1 MRTLWFLVFVLW
13 SNSVFGQL
21 QKFEDLAALYDL
33 NQNEIEQNAGFSC
46 MIHIN
51 YVEVTKRTTEGAE
64 KTYTVAREQYLRL
77 VEKGNKRRVDSISGE
92 SRSDLGSSRSNAPGL
107 LRIDSKPPGLLRND
121 LQTGDKDLTLLDG
134 GVVDRSLN
142 FHQYGFWQ
150 SVFHL
155 PQLWASAITSLE
167 RWPKDKAPVDCA
179 QRKVNGTTQWH
190 ALQSPRDYV
199 MVVEFDDK
207 VEFLPVKISRFE
219 ATYLTSFRKE
229 TFDGVDTTWKKKS
242 EAKIQW
248 QKLGSGLYGPKSL
261 WIHTKSF
268 DDHTMS
274 IYFTDWKIG
283 DAVDSSLLDE
293 AEFRK
298 LDKKTFPYGDL
309 IKAFPEHPPTVLK

>member
-1 MRTLWFLVFVLW
+1 MKTLWFLVFVLW

-33 NQNEIEQNAGFSC
+33 NQNEVETDGFSC
-46 MIHIN
+46 LIHIN
-51 YVEVTKRTTEGAE
+51 YAQSRESEDTSKQP
-64 KTYTVAREQYLRL
+64 YTNVREQYLRL
-77 VEKGNKRRVDSISGE
+77 VEKGKKRRVDSISGE
-92 SRSDLGSSRSNAPGL
+92 WQSDLGDVRFE
-107 LRIDSKPPGLLRND
+107 PPGLRRND
-121 LQTGDKDLTLLDG
+121 LQTGDKDLTLDG
-134 GVVDRSLN
+134 GVVDRPLN

-150 SVFHL
+150 PVFHL
-155 PQLWASAITSLE
+155 PQLWASAIPSSE
-167 RWPKDKAPVDCA
+167 QWPKNKAVDCV
-179 QRKVNGTTQWH
+179 QRKVNGKTQWH
-190 ALQSPRDYV
+190 ALLNPRTYA
-199 MVVEFDDK
+199 MVVVPDDK
-207 VEFLPVKISRFE
+207 VDFLPVRIDFFE
-219 ATYLTSFRKE
+219 APLASFAKE
-229 TFDGVDTTWKKKS
+229 KFDGVDATWVKRS

-261 WIHTKSF
+261 WIHTKTGG
-268 DDHTMS
+268 DHTMS

>member
-1 MRTLWFLVFVLW
+1 MRTLCFLVFVLW

-46 MIHIN
+46 RIHIN
-51 YVEVTKRTTEGAE
+51 YVMVGKKRSTEEDPTT
-64 KTYTVAREQYLRL
+64 TYTVVTEQYLRL
-77 VEKGNKRRVDSISGE
+77 VEKGNKRRVDSISGVW
-92 SRSDLGSSRSNAPGL
+92 RSDLGMYTRYS
-107 LRIDSKPPGLLRND
+107 PPGLQRND
-121 LQTGDKDLTLLDG
+121 LQTGDKDLTLLDE
-134 GVVDRSLN
+134 GVVDRSRN

-155 PQLWASAITSLE
+155 PQLWASGITSLE
-167 RWPKDKAPVDCA
+167 RWPKRKAVDCV
-179 QRKVNGTTQWH
+179 QRNVNGKTQWH
-190 ALQSPRDYV
+190 ALLNPRTYA
-199 MVVEFDDK
+199 MVVVHDDK
-207 VEFLPVKISRFE
+207 VDFLPVRIDYFE
-219 ATYLTSFRKE
+219 APLASFAKE
-229 TFDGVDTTWKKKS
+229 KFDGVDATWVKRS

-261 WIHTKSF
+261 WIHTKTGG
-268 DDHTMS
+268 DHTMS

-298 LDKKTFPYGDL
+298 IDKKKFPYGDL
-309 IKAFPEHPPTVLK
+309 LKAFPDHPPTVVQLWK